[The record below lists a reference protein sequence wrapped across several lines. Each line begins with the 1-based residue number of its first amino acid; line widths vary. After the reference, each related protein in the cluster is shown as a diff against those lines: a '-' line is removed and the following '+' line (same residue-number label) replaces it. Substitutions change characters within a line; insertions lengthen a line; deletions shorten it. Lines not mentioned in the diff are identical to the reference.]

1 MLEQPDG
8 LVYGL
13 AGGQVARHVA
23 GEVTALRE
31 SGLLMGVDELLR
43 GPGRGGSVQAPHLLL
58 LLLLLLR
65 KDSLL
70 LGDESWLVVAQRGGG
85 WDDIL

>member
-1 MLEQPDG
+1 MLEEPDG

-13 AGGQVARHVA
+13 AGGQVARHVT
-23 GEVTALRE
+23 GEVTTLRV
-31 SGLLMGVDELLR
+31 SGLVMGVDELLR
-43 GPGRGGSVQAPHLLL
+43 CPGRGGSVQAPHLLL
-58 LLLLLLR
+58 LLR

-70 LGDESWLVVAQRGGG
+70 LGEESWLVVTQRGGG

>member
-13 AGGQVARHVA
+13 AGGQVARHVT
-23 GEVTALRE
+23 GEVTALRV
-31 SGLLMGVDELLR
+31 SGLVMGVDELLR
-43 GPGRGGSVQAPHLLL
+43 CPGRGGSVQAPHLLL
-58 LLLLLLR
+58 LLLLLSE
-65 KDSLL
+65 DSLL